1 MAHLVETMAYAGA
14 VPWHGLGNQLTQKQP
29 IEVWQREAGMDWA
42 IQESPVLFKSETVGL
57 MAWQLANLR
66 LRRGRALTSPQ
77 EVFSHL
83 QTLLADYEH
92 EVFALLMLDS
102 KHRVLVFHELFRGTL
117 DGASVYPREVVKIA
131 LQYNAAAM
139 ILVHNHPSG
148 DPEPSEADR
157 VLTQKLKEALSL
169 VGGTYARPHRGW
181 A

>member
-1 MAHLVETMAYAGA
+1 MRLHKLKASETAGA
-14 VPWHGLGNQLTQKQP
+14 Y
-29 IEVWQREAGMDWA
+29 EV
-42 IQESPVLFKSETVGL
+42 ESPVTEGDILL
-57 MAWQLANLR
+57 MARQLANLR

-148 DPEPSEADR
+148 DPEPSETDR

-169 VGGTYARPHRGW
+169 VGVRTLDHIVVGRDGCNSMAELGVL
-181 A
+181 